1 MKKAT
6 LIILP
11 MLILLSC
18 DCMVTAGGVVLD
30 EQNRKPLE
38 GVLIKNLINSEIGE
52 KTKADGGFSKVE
64 VGRANGKCP
73 EFNLEFSKEGYET
86 DSIFVENSSPLTV
99 YLKKK
104 K

>member
-11 MLILLSC
+11 ILILFSC
-18 DCMVTAGGVVLD
+18 DCMVTAGGVVMD
-30 EQNRKPLE
+30 EENRKPLE
-38 GVLIKNLINSEIGE
+38 GVLVKNLINSEIGE

-73 EFNLEFSKEGYET
+73 EFNLEFSKEGYVT
-86 DSIFVENSSPLTV
+86 DTIFIENSTPVTI

-104 K
+104 